1 MCADHWDRFTHAHL
15 RDQTVYD
22 DGLMA
27 KRLACGSPDT
37 MGSLAERCLYCGQG
51 TCRVAMRGPSSLC
64 LQCATVSVAT
74 WVSQVRQRLHAGVLE
89 RHIILTVPGHVPHAL

>member
-1 MCADHWDRFTHAHL
+1 
-15 RDQTVYD
+15 
-22 DGLMA
+22 
-27 KRLACGSPDT
+27 

-89 RHIILTVPGHVPHAL
+89 RHIILTVPAMCRTPFDHHTALVGSALMRCGAPC